1 MFCFLIAGCATS
13 KSPLPSLPQ
22 STISKEEKTILTP
35 EKTISSIPKKNIPQ
49 KIGPALPSLS
59 TDRQAGGP
67 AKKKVSVSTKK
78 IAPSIPIVINDRV
91 QTFINYYAKNPNGRL
106 WFHKVLTRAQEYKPL
121 MEKILLKAGL
131 PKEVFYLA
139 FVESGFDNHA
149 YSYAHAC
156 GPWQFIAST
165 ATHYDLKID
174 YWVDERKDPELA
186 TKAAARYLKDL
197 HKARNKIKIFGINY
211 LLTSLIITNT
221 CNIFFAYGHI
231 RGEYF
236 TYKYIYYLSIFN

>member
-1 MFCFLIAGCATS
+1 MRKKRLLKKTPLIT
-13 KSPLPSLPQ
+13 KKISP
-22 STISKEEKTILTP
+22 
-35 EKTISSIPKKNIPQ
+35 
-49 KIGPALPSLS
+49 
-59 TDRQAGGP
+59 
-67 AKKKVSVSTKK
+67 KKKVAT
-78 IAPSIPIVINDRV
+78 IPIVINDRV
-91 QTFINYYAKNPNGRL
+91 QTFINYYTKNPNGRR
-106 WFHKVLTRAQEYKPL
+106 WFHQVLTRAQEYKPL

-165 ATHYDLKID
+165 ATHYGLKID

-197 HKARNKIKIFGINY
+197 YSQFKDWYLTAAAYNAGNGTIQRLIKRYKVSDYWTLIKKAKELKLETKTIC
-211 LLTSLIITNT
+211 S
-221 CNIFFAYGHI
+221 
-231 RGEYF
+231 
-236 TYKYIYYLSIFN
+236 